1 MVTNKTWERVW
12 TCLREMNF
20 ERGRQQEQLDYA
32 KGNEEN
38 FIENPNLT
46 SF

>member
-1 MVTNKTWERVW
+1 MDLV
-12 TCLREMNF
+12 RE
-20 ERGRQQEQLDYA
+20 RQQEQLDYA
-32 KGNEEN
+32 KGNERN